1 MAYTQIEITCGGLSV
16 TLGTELQY
24 PDAVD
29 DLCKRTVE
37 TFKES
42 MANAKANDVDVA
54 NMRLVTADYSDYGDD
69 IDEDD

>member
-1 MAYTQIEITCGGLSV
+1 MAYTQIEISCGGLSV

-37 TFKES
+37 TFKECI
-42 MANAKANDVDVA
+42 ATAKANDVDISD
-54 NMRLVTADYSDYGDD
+54 MRLITTDYSDYGDD
-69 IDEDD
+69 DEEV